1 MSAQRTIQTRNTPII
16 RVEWKIMEERG
27 RTSEEVC
34 QQLEALLANDSTFNS
49 GRIIGSMCT
58 LPHELGRKVYTRYLE
73 KNLGDPGLFPATAR
87 LEREAIEMMGTLL
100 SNPKAVGNIVT
111 GGTEANVIA
120 LDALRNRESVVAKSA
135 IRREII
141 APASVHCSFD
151 KAARLLGLRL
161 TKVPLT
167 ETFQVDVEATEHA
180 INAET
185 LALVG
190 IAGTTS
196 LGVVDPIDTLSQL
209 AMENDLRVHVDA
221 AFGGFVLPFL
231 RDLGHKPPEFDF
243 KVPGVSTITIDPHK
257 MGLAPIPAGGI
268 LFRDSHLQR
277 PIEHRI
283 PYLAGGE
290 THQST
295 LVGTRSGSS
304 VLAVWALLRHLGKE
318 GYRNIVRRCMTLT
331 HKLADQIRQV
341 EGVDLMVQPVTN
353 VLGIKSDVIQ
363 VRRIAQKLR
372 EKGWAVSLFP
382 RHIRIVV
389 MPHISAEHIES
400 FLHDLEAV
408 VKELGQ

>member
-1 MSAQRTIQTRNTPII
+1 M
-16 RVEWKIMEERG
+16 KERG
-27 RTSEEVC
+27 KTRGEVC
-34 QQLEALLANDSTFNS
+34 QELEARLADDLKFSS

-58 LPHELGRKVYTRYLE
+58 SPHELGREVYARFLE

-87 LEREAIEMMGTLL
+87 LEREVIEMMGTLL

-120 LDALRNRESVVAKSA
+120 LNAVRNRESVVAKSA
-135 IRREII
+135 IRKEII
-141 APASVHCSFD
+141 APVSVHCSFD
-151 KAARLLGLRL
+151 KAARLLGLKL
-161 TKVPLT
+161 TKVPLADS
-167 ETFQVDVEATEHA
+167 FQVDIEAVEHA

-196 LGVVDPIDTLSQL
+196 LGVVDPIDKLSHL
-209 AMENDLRVHVDA
+209 AMENDLCLHVDA

-231 RDLGHKPPEFDF
+231 RDLGYKAPEFDF
-243 KVPGVSTITIDPHK
+243 KVSGVSTITIDPHK

-268 LFRDSHLQR
+268 LFRDSDLQR
-277 PIEHRI
+277 RIEHRI

-290 THQST
+290 TRQST

-304 VLAVWALLRHLGKE
+304 VLAVWALLRHLGRE
-318 GYRNIVRRCMTLT
+318 GYRNTVRRCMALT
-331 HKLADQIRQV
+331 DKLAEQIRQV
-341 EGVDLMVQPVTN
+341 DGVDLMVQPVTN

-389 MPHISAEHIES
+389 MPHISAEHVDS
-400 FLHDLEAV
+400 FLNDLEAV
-408 VKELGQ
+408 VKELGQRR

>member
-1 MSAQRTIQTRNTPII
+1 
-16 RVEWKIMEERG
+16 MEERG
-27 RTSEEVC
+27 ETSREVC
-34 QQLEALLANDSTFNS
+34 QELEARLANDLEFSS

-58 LPHELGRKVYTRYLE
+58 LPHELGRKVYFRYLE
-73 KNLGDPGLFPATAR
+73 KNLGDPGLLPATAQ
-87 LEREAIEMMGTLL
+87 LEREVIEVMGTLL

-120 LDALRNRESVVAKSA
+120 LDSVRNRESAAAGSTMH
-135 IRREII
+135 REII

-151 KAARLLGLRL
+151 KAARLLGLEL

-167 ETFQVDVEATEHA
+167 ESFQVDIEAVEHA
-180 INAET
+180 INADT

-190 IAGTTS
+190 VAGTTS
-196 LGVVDPIDTLSQL
+196 LGIVDPIDKLSQL
-209 AMENDLRVHVDA
+209 AVENDLRLHVDA

-268 LFRDSHLQR
+268 LFRDSDLQR

-290 THQST
+290 TRQST
-295 LVGTRSGSS
+295 LVGTRSGGS
-304 VLAVWALLRHLGKE
+304 VLAVWALLRHLGRE
-318 GYRNIVRRCMTLT
+318 GYRNIVQRCMTLT
-331 HKLADQIRQV
+331 HKLADRIRQV
-341 EGVDLMVQPVTN
+341 DGVDLMVQPVTN
-353 VLGIKSDVIQ
+353 ILGIKSDVIQ
-363 VRRIAQKLR
+363 VRRIAQELR
-372 EKGWAVSLFP
+372 ERGWAVSLFP

-400 FLHDLEAV
+400 FLNDLEVV
-408 VKELGQ
+408 VKKLG